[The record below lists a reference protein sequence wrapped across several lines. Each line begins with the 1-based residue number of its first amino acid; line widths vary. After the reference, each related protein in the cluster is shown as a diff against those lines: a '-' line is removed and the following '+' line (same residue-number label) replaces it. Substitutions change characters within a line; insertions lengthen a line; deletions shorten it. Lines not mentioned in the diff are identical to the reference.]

1 MLLFFSIMLVIL
13 ILIFMISLSDLKFKI
28 NNVELSNYGFKT
40 NTKYDVKIGL
50 YFLGKVPILF
60 FNLSNKKASKFIK
73 KSYIEKLIKELPQIQ
88 NNKVKFQR
96 KTIWDLIRKKGK
108 ITTFKLK
115 IYLDTEN
122 AITTSYL
129 VGIIS
134 IIIPNLLREN
144 IKNVSPENFN
154 FKILPL
160 YKNQNFIY
168 LKLNS
173 IFSIKL
179 VHIINML
186 KVIGG
191 DKNERTSNR
200 KLNVNCYGKY

>member
-1 MLLFFSIMLVIL
+1 M
-13 ILIFMISLSDLKFKI
+13 
-28 NNVELSNYGFKT
+28 
-40 NTKYDVKIGL
+40 
-50 YFLGKVPILF
+50 F
-60 FNLSNKKASKFIK
+60 FNLSSKKASKFIK
-73 KSYIEKLIKELPQIQ
+73 KSYIEKLIKELPTIK
-88 NNKVKFQR
+88 NSKVKLQR
-96 KTIWDLIRKKGK
+96 KTIWDLIRKNGK

-115 IYLDTEN
+115 VFLDTEN
-122 AITTSYL
+122 AIITSYL

-134 IIIPNLLREN
+134 IIIPNLLQRN
-144 IKNVSPENFN
+144 IKNVNSENFN
-154 FKILPL
+154 FKILPI

>member
-134 IIIPNLLREN
+134 IIIPNLLRGN